1 MALQPSVTF
10 TSILFLS
17 VAIIFS
23 CSFDKIP
30 DSNLLR
36 EARLVV
42 AVDYRISVESMVE
55 RHMDVRMAQPE
66 LVAVTSKPVPR
77 DSLLQAWTVVKVP
90 SSRV

>member
-1 MALQPSVTF
+1 MALQPPVTF
-10 TSILFLS
+10 TSIFFLS

-30 DSNLLR
+30 DSSHLR

-42 AVDYRISVESMVE
+42 AVDYRISVE

-66 LVAVTSKPVPR
+66 
-77 DSLLQAWTVVKVP
+77 
-90 SSRV
+90 